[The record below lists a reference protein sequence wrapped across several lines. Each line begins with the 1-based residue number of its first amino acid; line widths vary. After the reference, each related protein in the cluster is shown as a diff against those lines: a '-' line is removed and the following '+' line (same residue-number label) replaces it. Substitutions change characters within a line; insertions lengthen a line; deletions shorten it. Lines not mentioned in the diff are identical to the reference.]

1 MTLVVTLEIKVSI
14 INMKK
19 LSNILDESAWGD
31 MMRRGSG
38 GEIRKEDDV
47 NLLDR
52 DGLYDYIYTIFEQV
66 SEFPQPLKAQ
76 TNPENKYFA
85 IGLFRSK
92 DTSKIYRL
100 HVIFEGES
108 IKTIFINADL
118 YCCEEFKDVLFERFK
133 VIEDNLKGLIIQ
145 DKDGKT
151 TNQLCI
157 DLIQTVIE
165 NTSKP
170 LLKKRGE

>member
-1 MTLVVTLEIKVSI
+1 MTLVVTSEIKESI

-19 LSNILDESAWGD
+19 LSKIDESAWGD

-38 GEIRKEDDV
+38 EEIRKEDDISHL
-47 NLLDR
+47 NR
-52 DGLYDYIYTIFEQV
+52 DGLYDYIYDLYEQP
-66 SEFPQPLKAQ
+66 SEFPQPLKGQ
-76 TNPENKYFA
+76 TNPGNEYFA

-92 DTSKIYRL
+92 DASKIYRL
-100 HVIFEGES
+100 HATFEGEL
-108 IKTIFINADL
+108 IDTIFINASL
-118 YCCEEFKDVLFERFK
+118 SCCEEFKDVLFERFK
-133 VIEDNLKGLIIQ
+133 VIEDDFKGLIIQ
-145 DKDGKT
+145 DKDGMT

-165 NTSKP
+165 NTSRP